1 LSTKEIDNELIE
13 LDDDEEME
21 IQDPFSLALYG
32 KKFTKISLEDIER
45 VSTHEQ
51 SKYTGDPS

>member
-1 LSTKEIDNELIE
+1 VSTKESDNELIG
-13 LDDDEEME
+13 LDDEEME
-21 IQDPFSLALYG
+21 IQDPISLALYG

>member
-1 LSTKEIDNELIE
+1 VSTKEIDNELIG
-13 LDDDEEME
+13 LDDEEME
-21 IQDPFSLALYG
+21 IQDPISLALYG

-51 SKYTGDPS
+51 SKYTGDST